1 MVAELEAQP
10 GSGDIGVTIG
20 DFATTAIGETFAL
33 VYLVRNTIT
42 NLTTQ
47 DAQVECF
54 RNAAAHLEPGGCFVI
69 EVYVPR
75 LRRLPPG
82 ETICAFSVAAAHL
95 GFEEYDVATQIAVSL
110 TERERQQ
117 RLGLGET
124 ARMRLR

>member
-42 NLTTQ
+42 NL
-47 DAQVECF
+47 
-54 RNAAAHLEPGGCFVI
+54 
-69 EVYVPR
+69 
-75 LRRLPPG
+75 
-82 ETICAFSVAAAHL
+82 
-95 GFEEYDVATQIAVSL
+95 
-110 TERERQQ
+110 
-117 RLGLGET
+117 LGLGET